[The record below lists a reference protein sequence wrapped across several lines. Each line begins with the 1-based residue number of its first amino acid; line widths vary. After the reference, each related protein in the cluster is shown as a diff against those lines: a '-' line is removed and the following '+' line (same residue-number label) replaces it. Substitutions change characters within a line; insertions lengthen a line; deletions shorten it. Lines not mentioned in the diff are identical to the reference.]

1 MDMEERVALMDPYSR
16 LHLRRQRVGEMIRPV
31 SQFIATESASG
42 ILLLI
47 GAIIALAWVNSPWSH
62 SYHEVLD
69 HHILV
74 SLGFWELD
82 APIHFWV
89 NDVLMVLFF
98 FLVGLEIKREAVL
111 GELSELRR
119 VIVPIAGAIGGM
131 ILPALIFTVI
141 VAGRE
146 GAGGWGIPVATD
158 IAFAVGVLTVVGSR
172 VPFSLRVTLL
182 ALAIADDIGGI
193 LIIAIFYATNL
204 QVWALAA
211 VAGVLAICYLLRQ
224 SGIWYLPI
232 YFVLGLVGWVF
243 MLESGVHATILG
255 VALGLLAPWRPW
267 QPANG
272 FVERMRQLG
281 ARFDTAHGSKESE
294 EERVSVAL
302 EMAREARDHVSPLD
316 RLSRDLQPVVAFG
329 IAPLFALA
337 NSGVP
342 VDPDTLGAAMTS
354 PVMLGVFFGLLVGKP
369 VGIFVAIRLA
379 VMAGAKLPDGIGW
392 SAILAMGFVAGI
404 GFTVALFVTELSYT
418 NAALLTDAKLGIIFA
433 SLLSGILGFLALRIV
448 FRAAPVLPEQP
459 MLQDD

>member
-1 MDMEERVALMDPYSR
+1 MTLLDPYSR
-16 LHLRRQRVGEMIRPV
+16 LHGRRQRVGEFIRPV
-31 SQFIATESASG
+31 SQFMATESASG

-47 GAIIALAWVNSPWSH
+47 GAIIALTWVNSPWAD
-62 SYHEVLD
+62 SYHEVLH
-69 HHILV
+69 HHIRV

-82 APIHFWV
+82 ETVHFWV

-119 VIVPIAGAIGGM
+119 VIVPIAGAIGG
-131 ILPALIFTVI
+131 LVVPALIFTVI
-141 VAGRE
+141 VAGGD

-172 VPFSLRVTLL
+172 VPFGLRVTLL

-193 LIIAIFYATNL
+193 MIIAIFYATDL
-204 QVWALAA
+204 QIWALGG
-211 VAGVLAICYLLRQ
+211 VAGVLVACYLLRQ

-232 YFVLGLVGWVF
+232 YFVLGVIGWMF
-243 MLESGVHATILG
+243 MLGSGVHATILG
-255 VALGLLAPWRPW
+255 LLAPLRPW
-267 QPANG
+267 QPVGG
-272 FVERMRQLG
+272 FVERMRLLTN
-281 ARFDTAHGSKESE
+281 RFDAIHESKESE

-302 EMAREARDHVSPLD
+302 ELAREARDHVSPLD
-316 RLSRDLQPVVAFG
+316 RLSRDLQPIVAFG

-342 VDPDTLGAAMTS
+342 VDPDTLGAAVTS

-369 VGIFVAIRLA
+369 VGIFIAIRLA
-379 VMAGAKLPDGIGW
+379 VMAGAKLPDGVGW

-418 NAALLTDAKLGIIFA
+418 NEALLTDAKLGIIFA
-433 SLLSGILGFLALRIV
+433 SVLSGILGFVALRIV
-448 FRAAPVLPEQP
+448 FRATPVLREQP
-459 MLQDD
+459 VLQDD